1 MKLSESILIFQEM
14 LAIHGECELVVLDRQ
29 DGFPHPVR
37 TVKYSQGF
45 PIVGTS
51 EILHDPMVYLSD
63 NESL

>member
-1 MKLSESILIFQEM
+1 M